1 MNDTQ
6 SPQAGSGK
14 VEVTLLDILKLLPHG
29 TQRILKAA
37 FPLFLGDQKSFPRAV
52 DSLKIIKEM

>member
-14 VEVTLLDILKLLPHG
+14 VEVTLLDILKLL
-29 TQRILKAA
+29 LSKSYWLL
-37 FPLFLGDQKSFPRAV
+37 LFSVLAGACVFLVTTFLITPE
-52 DSLKIIKEM
+52 L

>member
-14 VEVTLLDILKLLPHG
+14 VEVTLLDILKLLLSKSYWLLLAG
-29 TQRILKAA
+29 V
-37 FPLFLGDQKSFPRAV
+37 LGRRLRLSGHDLSDHA
-52 DSLKIIKEM
+52 DL

>member
-14 VEVTLLDILKLLPHG
+14 VEVTLLDILKLLLSRATGCCLP
-29 TQRILKAA
+29 A
-37 FPLFLGDQKSFPRAV
+37 FSQAPASFWSRP
-52 DSLKIIKEM
+52 S

>member
-14 VEVTLLDILKLLPHG
+14 VEVTLLDILKLL
-29 TQRILKAA
+29 LS
-37 FPLFLGDQKSFPRAV
+37 KSYWLRSRRRLRFSGHDLPDHA
-52 DSLKIIKEM
+52 DL

>member
-14 VEVTLLDILKLLPHG
+14 AEITLLDILKLLLSKSYWLLLAG
-29 TQRILKAA
+29 VLAGA
-37 FPLFLGDQKSFPRAV
+37 CVFLVTTFLITPTY
-52 DSLKIIKEM
+52 E